1 MDNVVQL
8 NTGTTMN
15 QLLAM
20 RAFVRVVDTGSFS
33 RASDQLDLPRSTVS
47 KLIGDLEAHLG
58 NKLMHRT
65 TRTVAA
71 TADGLEYYQH
81 ATRLLADLD
90 AMDHAMAGGRRKPRG
105 HLRIDAP
112 AAFATSLLIPA
123 LSGFHREYPDITI
136 ALGISDRPVNIV
148 GEGVDCVIRAG
159 SIDELSMVGRKLL
172 DLSYITCA
180 APAYLARMGTPRTPA
195 DLANHVCVG
204 YFYTATSKP
213 NPLIFDAGDE
223 HIEIDAGTLS
233 TNDSNG
239 LLALLREGMG
249 VGQHFA
255 RVVQP
260 LIERGE
266 LMPLLQGWTQPS
278 MAFHILYPPSR
289 HQSARLQV
297 FVDWLIA
304 TFRDS

>member
-1 MDNVVQL
+1 ML
-8 NTGTTMN
+8 THRAPMN

-20 RAFVRVVDTGSFS
+20 RAFVRVVDTASFS
-33 RASDQLDLPRSTVS
+33 RAAAGLDVPRSTVS

-58 NKLMHRT
+58 NKLLHRT

-71 TADGLEYYQH
+71 TADGLEYYRH
-81 ATRLLADLD
+81 AVRLLAELD
-90 AMDHAMAGGRRKPRG
+90 AVDHAMGGERRTPRG

-112 AAFATSLLIPA
+112 AAFATALLIPA
-123 LSGFHREYPDITI
+123 LSAFQRAYPDITI

-159 SIDELSMVGRKLL
+159 TIDELSMVGRKLL
-172 DLSYITCA
+172 DLTYATCA
-180 APAYLARMGTPRTPA
+180 APAYLARMGTPRSPT
-195 DLANHVCVG
+195 DLASHVCLG
-204 YFYTATSKP
+204 YFYTEKSKP
-213 NPLIFDAGDE
+213 NPLRFEAGGE
-223 HIEIDAGTLS
+223 WTEIDTGVLS

-239 LLALLREGMG
+239 LLALMRAGLG

-260 LIERGE
+260 YIERGE
-266 LMPLLQGWTQPS
+266 LVRLLPEWEQPS
-278 MAFHILYPPSR
+278 MPFHILYPGSR
-289 HQSARLQV
+289 HQNARLQV

-304 TFRDS
+304 TFRPD

>member
-1 MDNVVQL
+1 
-8 NTGTTMN
+8 MN

-20 RAFVRVVDTGSFS
+20 RAFVRVVETGSFS
-33 RASDQLDLPRSTVS
+33 RASDQLDVPRSTVS
-47 KLIGDLEAHLG
+47 KLIGDLETHLG

-71 TADGLEYYQH
+71 TADGLEYYRH

-112 AAFATSLLIPA
+112 SAFATSLLIPA
-123 LSGFHREYPDITI
+123 LPGFHREYPDITI
-136 ALGISDRPVNIV
+136 ALGVGDRPVNIV

-159 SIDELSMVGRKLL
+159 TIDELSMVGRKLL

-180 APAYLARMGTPRTPA
+180 APAYLARMGTPDKPT
-195 DLANHVCVG
+195 DLADHVCLG
-204 YFYTATSKP
+204 YFYTTMSKP
-213 NPLIFDAGDE
+213 NPLIFEAGDE
-223 HIEIDAGTLS
+223 RIEIDAGALS

-239 LLALLREGMG
+239 LLTLLREGMG

-255 RVVQP
+255 RMVQP
-260 LIERGE
+260 LVERGE
-266 LMPLLQGWTQPS
+266 LVPLLQAWTQPS
-278 MAFHILYPPSR
+278 MPFHILYPPSR

-304 TFRDS
+304 TFRST

>member
-1 MDNVVQL
+1 L
-8 NTGTTMN
+8 N

-33 RASDQLDLPRSTVS
+33 RAAAQLDLPRSTVS
-47 KLIGDLEAHLG
+47 KLVGDLESHLG

-65 TRTVAA
+65 TRTVVA
-71 TADGLEYYQH
+71 TADGLAYYQH
-81 ATRLLADLD
+81 ATRLLAELD
-90 AMDHAMAGGRRKPRG
+90 AMDHAMGGGRQKPRG

-123 LSGFHREYPDITI
+123 LADFQRNYPDITL

-172 DLSYITCA
+172 DLPYTTCA
-180 APAYLARMGTPRTPA
+180 APAYLERMGTPRSPA
-195 DLANHVCVG
+195 DLASHVCVG
-204 YFYTATSKP
+204 YFYVSTTKP
-213 NPLIFDAGDE
+213 GPLIFEADGE
-223 HIEIDAGTLS
+223 RIEIDAGALS

-239 LLALLREGMG
+239 LLALLRAGMG
-249 VGQHFA
+249 VGQHFE
-255 RVVQP
+255 RVVHP
-260 LIERGE
+260 FIERGE
-266 LMPLLQGWTQPS
+266 LVELLPEWRQPS
-278 MAFHILYPPSR
+278 MPFHILYPANR

-304 TFRDS
+304 TFRTN